1 VDPSLSKHGITAIVA
16 GTVFA
21 NLAWQ
26 GIDVPP
32 EVIVADTA
40 ALGLLVEGVTRFTTW
55 LSLRKYVGS

>member
-1 VDPSLSKHGITAIVA
+1 
-16 GTVFA
+16 VFA